1 MNPKRI
7 ILAIS
12 LGIILGTAFILSPPF
27 IMQSGVSAQLIT
39 NEKPSGGD
47 FQLTSSEGK
56 KSLSDYQGKL
66 VLIYFGYTFCPDI
79 CPTNLGNLSMAYQG
93 LTQAEKDHLQI
104 LFISVDP
111 ARDTPERLQ
120 QYANYFEANII
131 GLTGKPKT
139 IAEISKR
146 YGVVYAKVDTPDNGT
161 NYAVDHSAFTYVV
174 DQSGQ
179 LQTQLPHATSPEQFI
194 KTIQHYQR
202 SLINIKIPDALL
214 SK

>member
-27 IMQSGVSAQLIT
+27 NMQSGVSAQLIT

-194 KTIQHYQR
+194 KTIQHYQER
-202 SLINIKIPDALL
+202 
-214 SK
+214 